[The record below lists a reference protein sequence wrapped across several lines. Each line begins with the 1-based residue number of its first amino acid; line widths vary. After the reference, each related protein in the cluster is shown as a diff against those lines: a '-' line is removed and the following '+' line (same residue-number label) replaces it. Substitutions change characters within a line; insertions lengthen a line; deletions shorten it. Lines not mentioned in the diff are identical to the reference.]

1 MNTPAATPSLQE
13 AMRARIASEE
23 PLRFAD
29 FMAAALY
36 DPELGY
42 YARGIR
48 QVGGAGDFF
57 TSVSVGPLFG
67 KLLAQRFLAYW
78 RGAGMPPRWRIIECG
93 AHDGSLAAD
102 VLGELRERDA
112 GAFAALEYVIAEPL
126 PVLRGYQE
134 EKLRNFAGP
143 CRILPALSPLADDP
157 LPGIAFGNE
166 VLDAL
171 PCHLL
176 VRRGGKWLE
185 RVVGWGDGG
194 LQWQEMDITDPIL
207 AAAAEELGEGF
218 PDGYRT
224 EIRTGYG
231 DFLMAP
237 SLALREGVMLW
248 IDYGFDRAD
257 YYHPARGEGTLRTY
271 SRHRAGDDPLDNPGG
286 RDITAHVDFTAVAEA
301 ARALGWQAKPLRSQG
316 AWLTETARE
325 WLLAMEGRPQL
336 ALLRQFQTLT
346 HPAQLGARFQ
356 VLELLKH
363 QD

>member
-1 MNTPAATPSLQE
+1 MNTAAATPSLQE
-13 AMRARIASEE
+13 VMRARIASEG

-29 FMAAALY
+29 FMAMALY
-36 DPELGY
+36 DPDLGY
-42 YARGIR
+42 YARGTR

-112 GAFAALEYVIAEPL
+112 AAFGALEYVIAEPL
-126 PVLRGYQE
+126 PVLRGDQS
-134 EKLRNFAGP
+134 EKLREFAGQS
-143 CRILPALSPLADDP
+143 RILPELAALAGDP

-176 VRRGGKWLE
+176 VRRGGRWLE
-185 RVVGWGDGG
+185 RAVGWGHGG
-194 LQWQEMDITDPIL
+194 LQWLEMEITDPAL
-207 AAAAEELGEGF
+207 ASAAVGLGEGF
-218 PDGYRT
+218 ADGYRT
-224 EIRTGYG
+224 EIRTRYS
-231 DFLMAP
+231 DFLMP
-237 SLALREGVMLW
+237 LSHALRGGLMLW
-248 IDYGFDRAD
+248 VDYGFEPAE
-257 YYHPARGEGTLRTY
+257 YYHTARGEGTLRTF
-271 SRHRAGDDPLDNPGG
+271 SHHRAGDDPLEDPGG
-286 RDITAHVDFTAVAEA
+286 RDITAHVDFTAVVEA
-301 ARALGWQAKPLRSQG
+301 ARTLGWQAKPLRSQG
-316 AWLTETARE
+316 VWLTELARD
-325 WLLAMEGRPQL
+325 WLLAMEGRPQP

-356 VLELLKH
+356 ILELMR
-363 QD
+363 QEA